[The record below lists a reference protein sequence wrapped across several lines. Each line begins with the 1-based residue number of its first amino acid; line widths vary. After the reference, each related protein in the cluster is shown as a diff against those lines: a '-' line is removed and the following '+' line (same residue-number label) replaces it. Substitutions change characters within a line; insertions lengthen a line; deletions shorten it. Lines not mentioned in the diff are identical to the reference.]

1 MRFSD
6 ITDKIPFANRILFI
20 ILLATCLLDF
30 IGFTTTYLMNSN
42 LTEPSLSYFWQTFT
56 ASFSVNTLF
65 ILMIVSINM
74 YTFFPK
80 LVNIYIKLGK

>member
-1 MRFSD
+1 MRLSD

-20 ILLATCLLDF
+20 IILATWLLDF

-42 LTEPSLSYFWQTFT
+42 LSAPSVSYFWQTFT
-56 ASFSVNTLF
+56 ASFSVNTMFMLV
-65 ILMIVSINM
+65 IVSINM

-80 LVNIYIKLGK
+80 LVNIFIKLGK